1 MVVRSLPQQ
10 RPVRKVETSHC
21 LTCRW
26 NEKAVSTAAAAH
38 VPCAATLHYCTILAG
53 RVADWLAGVFAV
65 DETSIALLL
74 NLVGGE
80 GGLAEF
86 ARAKE
91 AAGGGGAKA

>member
-1 MVVRSLPQQ
+1 M
-10 RPVRKVETSHC
+10 
-21 LTCRW
+21 
-26 NEKAVSTAAAAH
+26 
-38 VPCAATLHYCTILAG
+38 
-53 RVADWLAGVFAV
+53 AGVFAV

>member
-1 MVVRSLPQQ
+1 MSPALLR
-10 RPVRKVETSHC
+10 
-21 LTCRW
+21 
-26 NEKAVSTAAAAH
+26 
-38 VPCAATLHYCTILAG
+38 CTTVLYWLAG
-53 RVADWLAGVFAV
+53 RVADWRVAGVFAV

>member
-1 MVVRSLPQQ
+1 VVVRSLPQQ

-38 VPCAATLHYCTILAG
+38 VPCAATLHYCTILA
-53 RVADWLAGVFAV
+53 DWLVLFAV

>member
-1 MVVRSLPQQ
+1 M
-10 RPVRKVETSHC
+10 
-21 LTCRW
+21 
-26 NEKAVSTAAAAH
+26 
-38 VPCAATLHYCTILAG
+38 G
-53 RVADWLAGVFAV
+53 DWLGDGVAGWLTGWVAGVFAV